1 MNSGKVLLGV
11 LAGIAVGA
19 LVGTL
24 LAPDKG
30 SETRKKLL
38 RKGDDYLDDIKNEF
52 SNLIGTLKDKFEQKS
67 EEAEGALAKGKS
79 KYNEAKNEFKNSMAE
94 L

>member
-1 MNSGKVLLGV
+1 MDSGKALLGV

-38 RKGDDYLDDIKNEF
+38 SKGDDYLDEIKEEF
-52 SNLIGTLKDKFEQKS
+52 NTLISSLKDKFEQKA
-67 EEAEGALAKGKS
+67 EDAEGVISKGKS

>member
-1 MNSGKVLLGV
+1 MSSGKVLLGV
-11 LAGIAVGA
+11 LAGVAVGA

-30 SETRKKLL
+30 SATREKLL
-38 RKGDDYLDDIKNEF
+38 SKGEDTISDLKDQFDEF
-52 SNLIGTLKDKFEQKS
+52 LCALKDKYAGKIS
-67 EEAEGALAKGKS
+67 EAEDLVAKGKS
-79 KYNEAKNEFKNSMAE
+79 KYSEAKNEFKNTLAD

>member
-1 MNSGKVLLGV
+1 MESGKVLLGV

-30 SETRKKLL
+30 SNTRAKLL
-38 RKGDDYLDDIKNEF
+38 SKGDDVIDD
-52 SNLIGTLKDKFEQKS
+52 LKDQFDEFLGTIKDKYAGKVN
-67 EEAEGALAKGKS
+67 EAEDFIAKGKS
-79 KYNEAKNEFKNSMAE
+79 KYGEAKNEFKNTLAD

>member
-1 MNSGKVLLGV
+1 MNSSKVLLGV
-11 LAGIAVGA
+11 LAGVAVGA

-38 RKGDDYLDDIKNEF
+38 SKGEDYIDDLKDQLDDF
-52 SNLIGTLKDKFEQKS
+52 LCALKDKYASKID
-67 EEAEGALAKGKS
+67 EAENVLAKGKS
-79 KYNEAKNEFKNSMAE
+79 KYNEAKNEFKNSFSEA
-94 L
+94 

>member
-1 MNSGKVLLGV
+1 MSSGKVLLGV

-24 LAPDKG
+24 LAPEKG
-30 SETRKKLL
+30 SDTRQKLAD
-38 RKGDDYLDDIKNEF
+38 KGDDLLEDFKGQFGD
-52 SNLIGTLKDKFEQKS
+52 LISSLKDKFDQKV
-67 EEAEGALAKGKS
+67 EEAEGVVSKGKS

>member
-1 MNSGKVLLGV
+1 MDSGKTLLGV

-38 RKGDDYLDDIKNEF
+38 TKGDDYLEDIKDEF
-52 SNLIGTLKDKFEQKS
+52 SNLIGSLKEKFEQKA
-67 EEAEGALAKGKS
+67 EEVEGVVSKGKS
-79 KYNEAKNEFKNSMAE
+79 KYNEAKNEFKGSMAE